1 MLLRLIVWLCL
12 TAVMVTVP
20 PSAGLWQAAADEDHD
35 AARAAVERGEIR
47 SLTDVLKDVRE
58 KLPGDIVGVE
68 IEQEDGRWLYEFR
81 LVDGKG
87 HLFEAYVDARNGNI
101 ERIEEK

>member
-1 MLLRLIVWLCL
+1 MLPRLIFWLSL
-12 TAVMVTVP
+12 TALMTVL
-20 PSAGLWQAAADEDHD
+20 PSAGLWQATADEDHD

-47 SLTDVLKDVRE
+47 PLTEVLKHVRG

-87 HLFEAYVDARNGNI
+87 HLFEAYVDPRNGKI
-101 ERIEEK
+101 ERVEEK